1 MTIQENMTTQKKI
14 TAQKKIIDPGRTKLI
29 LLTVQKVMK
38 IPKAARNPEIMT
50 IQENMTTQ
58 KKITAQKKII
68 DPGRTKQNVFN
79 QQEDPCRTY
88 CFSCK

>member
-1 MTIQENMTTQKKI
+1 
-14 TAQKKIIDPGRTKLI
+14 
-29 LLTVQKVMK
+29 
-38 IPKAARNPEIMT
+38 MT

-88 CFSCK
+88 CFSCRDCEKKSVNKILL